1 MGRVNA
7 NSNAHIQAI
16 ANRSVIAEETIHIEP
31 VEITTNAVASAFK
44 AADQRGRA
52 YA

>member
-7 NSNAHIQAI
+7 NSNAHFQAI